1 MKRIEIFGCPMDVA
15 TLAETTSLISG
26 AIKSDKFIQ
35 HVVVNVAKVV
45 NMRDDKALSASVR
58 SCDIINIDG
67 MGLVFAARFLGH
79 QVPERVAGIDLFFD
93 LVDVSSSEKLPL
105 FLLGGTAEVVERTA
119 INLQA
124 KYPGVKI
131 AGYHHGYFWD
141 REQEVVEIIRKSG
154 AKLLFVAITS
164 PKKENFIAK
173 WQRELGVNFVM
184 GVGGTFDIVAGKVER
199 APLWMQKAGLE
210 WLYRTLQEPR
220 RLLWRYAMTNGKFGV
235 LVLQELLFKR
245 GK

>member
-15 TLAETTSLISG
+15 TLAETASLISD

-79 QVPERVAGIDLFFD
+79 HVPERVAGIDLFFD
-93 LVDVSSSEKLPL
+93 LVDVSCREKLPL
-105 FLLGGTAEVVERTA
+105 FLLGGTAEVVEKTV

-141 REQEVVEIIRKSG
+141 REQEVVQMIRKSG

-210 WLYRTLQEPR
+210 WLYRTLQEPH
-220 RLLWRYAMTNGKFGV
+220 RLFWRYARTNGKFAI
-235 LVLQELLFKR
+235 LVIQELLFKK
-245 GK
+245 GN